1 MSEETPQTAI
11 PEQDPASLQIL
22 TQYMR
27 DLSFENP
34 NAPNSLSGGDEA
46 PRINVSANV
55 NVRQLGER
63 EYEVG
68 LQFRVETHSG
78 DAVNFIVELVYCGLF
93 RTINIPEESLRPVL
107 LIEAPRQLFP
117 FARRILADA
126 TRDGGF
132 PPLLLDPINFVE
144 LYQKNMAQEQ
154 QQEQQNGAAAAPD
167 PSQAN

>member
-1 MSEETPQTAI
+1 MTEEATTTPQAA
-11 PEQDPASLQIL
+11 EQDTASLQIL

-34 NAPNSLSGGDEA
+34 NAPNSLSVGEEA
-46 PRINVSANV
+46 PRINVNANV

-68 LQFRVETHSG
+68 LQFRVETKNG
-78 DAVNFIVELVYCGLF
+78 EAVNFIVELVYCGLF
-93 RTINIPEESLRPVL
+93 RTVNIPEESLRPVL

-144 LYQKNMAQEQ
+144 LYQQNLANEQ
-154 QQEQQNGAAAAPD
+154 AQQNGAAHPADGTA
-167 PSQAN
+167 

>member
-1 MSEETPQTAI
+1 MTEETPIDPATASQ
-11 PEQDPASLQIL
+11 QDPASLQIL
-22 TQYMR
+22 TQYLR

-34 NAPNSLSGGDEA
+34 NAPASLQTNEEA
-46 PRINVSANV
+46 PRISVNANV

-68 LQFRVETHSG
+68 LQFRVETKTG
-78 DAVNFIVELVYCGLF
+78 EQVNFIVELVYCGLF
-93 RTINIPEESLRPVL
+93 RTVNIPEESLRPVL

-144 LYQKNMAQEQ
+144 LYQQNMAEQ
-154 QQEQQNGAAAAPD
+154 QAGSAD
-167 PSQAN
+167 TSQKTN